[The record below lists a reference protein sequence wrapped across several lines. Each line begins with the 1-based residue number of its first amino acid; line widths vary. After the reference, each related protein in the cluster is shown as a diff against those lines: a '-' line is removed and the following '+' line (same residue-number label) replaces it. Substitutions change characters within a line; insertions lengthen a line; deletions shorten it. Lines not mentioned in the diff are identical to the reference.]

1 MPLPVGGP
9 GPQAGIGET
18 RFSHPLR
25 MREGLGRRSPH
36 VDAGRFATRLS
47 AWYNRVARAGR
58 IVWSSA
64 RHWKCRT
71 AATLSRVRI
80 PPCPPVLELSSPGK
94 APRGCPAPQRE
105 ARACCLGGRSPPKPS
120 HRVRIWGNLVSPSPA
135 RGLRP
140 PKPSCGRGY
149 GGTWFPHVHVRSPRR
164 RADAPVPRATGQQP
178 HQHW

>member
-1 MPLPVGGP
+1 MGKLGFPMPLPVGGP
-9 GPQAGIGET
+9 DPQAGIGET

-80 PPCPPVLELSSPGK
+80 PPCPPVLELLLSRQSPSRLSCTPTGGK
-94 APRGCPAPQRE
+94 SLLPGRALPSQTLPPGENLGKPGFPIPCSRAAPSQTLL
-105 ARACCLGGRSPPKPS
+105 RAG
-120 HRVRIWGNLVSPSPA
+120 VWGNLV
-135 RGLRP
+135 P
-140 PKPSCGRGY
+140 PCSR
-149 GGTWFPHVHVRSPRR
+149 
-164 RADAPVPRATGQQP
+164 
-178 HQHW
+178 